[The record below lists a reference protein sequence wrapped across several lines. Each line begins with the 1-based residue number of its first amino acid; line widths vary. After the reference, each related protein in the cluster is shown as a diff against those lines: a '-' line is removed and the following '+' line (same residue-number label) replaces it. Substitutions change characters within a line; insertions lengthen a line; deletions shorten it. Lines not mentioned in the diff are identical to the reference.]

1 METLRKYILLT
12 LAGVFMLSFM
22 SCEGRRTAENTTE
35 VTIDTDEPD
44 DTVMVVRNGETPE
57 QKVERLRSWMNQKAN
72 RADTSIRENWP
83 ETREKI
89 RDINADIERNFDSL
103 STQSQE
109 EYRQLKERY
118 AQWENEQEQRQM
130 QPLQANEIQKW
141 EDELL
146 REYKEIEN
154 ITSQNVREAYLT
166 FMGTVRAKQRNF
178 TQNDWDY
185 VDHVYSQLN
194 QRRRQIEGQMST
206 ADKLKIRALQA
217 EYLALE
223 GAADTRSMVQG
234 ER

>member
-1 METLRKYILLT
+1 MKTLIRHIHLT
-12 LAGVFMLSFM
+12 LAGTLILTFM
-22 SCEGRRTAENTTE
+22 SCEGRRTAENTNE
-35 VTIDTDEPD
+35 VTIDTADPN
-44 DTVMVVRNGETPE
+44 DTAIVVRSGETAE
-57 QKVERLRSWMNQKAN
+57 QKVERLRKWMNQKAN

-103 STQSQE
+103 STKSQE
-109 EYRQLKERY
+109 EYHQLKERY
-118 AQWENEQEQRQM
+118 AQWEAEQEQRQQ
-130 QPLQANEIQKW
+130 QPLQPDEIERW

-146 REYKEIEN
+146 REYTDIET
-154 ITSQNVREAYLT
+154 ITPQNVREAYLT
-166 FMGTVRAKQRNF
+166 FMGSVRAKQRTY

-185 VDHVYSQLN
+185 VDHVYSKLN